1 MPKLII
7 LGTSNAV
14 PTEGHENT
22 HMVLVG
28 SDRMVL
34 IDCGSNPIVRLQTA
48 GLDPAHLTDV
58 VLTHFHPDHVSGFP
72 LLVLSLWLM
81 GRRSPLRVVGLEF
94 TLERMRGLL
103 DMYGWFQWPDVF
115 TLDFVELPAVERAP
129 VLESDGL
136 RMYSSPVR
144 HVIPTIGLRAEF
156 PETGRSMAYSCD
168 TSPCDEVVRLA
179 AGVDLL
185 LHEAAGSG
193 SGHSSAEEA
202 GDIAARAEVGSLVLI
217 HFPTGGSGTMGLVEA
232 AQSRFQGPVSLARD
246 LMTLDF

>member
-1 MPKLII
+1 MPRLII

-14 PTEGHENT
+14 PTQGHENT

-48 GLDPAHLTDV
+48 GLDPALLTDV

-72 LLVLSLWLM
+72 PLLLSLWLM
-81 GRRSPLRVVGLEF
+81 GRRSPLRVVGLGF
-94 TLERMRGLL
+94 TLERMRNLL
-103 DMYGWFQWPDVF
+103 EMYGWFHWPEVF
-115 TLDFVELPAVERAP
+115 TLDFVELSEVEHAR
-129 VLESDGL
+129 VMESDGF
-136 RMYSSPVR
+136 RMQSSPVR
-144 HVIPTIGLRAEF
+144 HVIPTIGLRVEF

-168 TSPCDEVVRLA
+168 TSPSDEVVRLA

-185 LHEAAGSG
+185 IHEAAGSG

-202 GDIAARAEVGSLVLI
+202 GDIAARAEVGSLLLI
-217 HFPTGGSGTMGLVEA
+217 HYPAGESATNGLVER